1 MNHRRRN
8 LLLAITL
15 AVVILAVGG
24 GWATG
29 TFTDWRDRLSMR
41 DACDGVLVGDDD
53 IRDTLG
59 GERVFAEDVQ
69 QDSETRDGLTHCL
82 VRGSDQT
89 QPALRVDVRWSED
102 AHKEALPQGHADTW
116 QETGTAAPIGKG
128 WPGTVSAVGG
138 DFHATVALAC
148 PDGKKAEG
156 KSSLLVTADLG
167 RDAQHNDS
175 HVRTSLARFTTG
187 TAAKAADKYGCPTPQ
202 QHRPEKVA
210 QAPLDKS
217 VPLTEARGSCS
228 AVRDLSRKEQH
239 RGITRAQ
246 ETPADND
253 APLLDC
259 FLSTSEGKPGYRL
272 SATFGPYAKSYQ
284 QAAGSSPIHGEF
296 GFDKEEH
303 SYAWAT
309 ADCPGSPQRALFT
322 AWSVLN
328 DRTNKPTVAN
338 PSPAFVRNALAAY
351 AKTTADARGCTDL
364 QLPH

>member
-15 AVVILAVGG
+15 AVVLLAVGG

-29 TFTDWRDRLSMR
+29 AFTDWRDSLSMR
-41 DACDGVLVGDDD
+41 DACDGVLAGDDD
-53 IRDTLG
+53 VRDTLG

-69 QDSETRDGLTHCL
+69 QDSRTRDALTHCL

-89 QPALRVDVRWSED
+89 QPALRVDVRWSKD
-102 AHKEALPQGHADTW
+102 AHKEALPQGRADTW
-116 QETGTAAPIGKG
+116 QETGTVAPIGKG
-128 WPGTVSAVGG
+128 WPGAVSAVGD

-167 RDAQHNDS
+167 RDARHNDS

-187 TAAKAADKYGCPTPQ
+187 TAAKAADKYGCPTAQ

-210 QAPLDKS
+210 EGPLDHS

-228 AVRDLSRKEQH
+228 AVRGLSRKEQH
-239 RGITRAQ
+239 SRIARAQ

-253 APLLDC
+253 VPSVRLLPLHLRRRARVPAVGH
-259 FLSTSEGKPGYRL
+259 LRAVREELPASRGL
-272 SATFGPYAKSYQ
+272 LPY
-284 QAAGSSPIHGEF
+284 
-296 GFDKEEH
+296 
-303 SYAWAT
+303 
-309 ADCPGSPQRALFT
+309 PQRVRLRQGRALLRMGHRRLPRQPPT
-322 AWSVLN
+322 SPLHRVV
-328 DRTNKPTVAN
+328 RTQRPHRQTHERKPLTRFRA
-338 PSPAFVRNALAAY
+338 
-351 AKTTADARGCTDL
+351 
-364 QLPH
+364 